1 MKKYL
6 VIGNPIEHSLSP
18 KLHNY
23 WIKENNIAA
32 VYDKKQ
38 LNEID
43 VEGIISEVKNGK
55 IDGINV
61 TVPFKKSVIP
71 FLDKLTP
78 LANETRS
85 VNTIY
90 KENENG
96 IDVVVGDNTDVGG
109 FKQSLEYINYK
120 VKNKK
125 VFILGAGGVVPSILK
140 ALEKLEAAKV
150 YISNR
155 TKEKAKDLESYY
167 KISLGL
173 ETLDWGQSP
182 DFDIII
188 NATSLGLKN
197 NDKIELDYNK
207 HKPKFFGKK
216 KLFYDVIYN
225 PGKTN
230 FLLKGKELGNETIN
244 GKIMFIC
251 QAQLAFKIWHNILP
265 KIDNETIELLGGQT
279 TSLSSISKFWSVC
292 MIRIAVLGD
301 IGSGKS
307 HVAKLFGFPVFNADA
322 EVAKLYRKSRKCYS
336 KLKKILPNYITSF
349 PVKKIELSKAI
360 MANQQNLKKIIKVVH
375 PEVRNRMNNFI
386 KKNRNKKFIVLDIPL
401 LMENKIN
408 KKDDIL
414 IFVDAEKK
422 EIDKILKKKLNF

>member
-23 WIKENNIAA
+23 WIKKNNLDA
-32 VYDKKQ
+32 VYDKKRIG
-38 LNEID
+38 ESDIK
-43 VEGIISEVKNGK
+43 GIINEVKNGK
-55 IDGINV
+55 VDGINV

-78 LANETRS
+78 LANETHS

-96 IDVVVGDNTDVGG
+96 INVVVGHNTDVGG
-109 FKQSLEYINYK
+109 FKQSLEYINYS

-140 ALEKLEAAKV
+140 ALEKLGTAKV

-155 TKEKAKDLESYY
+155 TKEKAKDLESHY

-225 PGKTN
+225 PSKTN
-230 FLLKGKELGNETIN
+230 FLLKGEELGNETTN
-244 GKIMFIC
+244 GKMMFIC
-251 QAQLAFKIWHNILP
+251 QAQLAFMTWHNILP

-279 TSLSSISKFWSVC
+279 TSLSSISKF
-292 MIRIAVLGD
+292 
-301 IGSGKS
+301 
-307 HVAKLFGFPVFNADA
+307 
-322 EVAKLYRKSRKCYS
+322 
-336 KLKKILPNYITSF
+336 
-349 PVKKIELSKAI
+349 
-360 MANQQNLKKIIKVVH
+360 
-375 PEVRNRMNNFI
+375 
-386 KKNRNKKFIVLDIPL
+386 
-401 LMENKIN
+401 
-408 KKDDIL
+408 
-414 IFVDAEKK
+414 
-422 EIDKILKKKLNF
+422 

>member
-1 MKKYL
+1 
-6 VIGNPIEHSLSP
+6 
-18 KLHNY
+18 
-23 WIKENNIAA
+23 
-32 VYDKKQ
+32 VYNKKQ
-38 LNEID
+38 LNENDI
-43 VEGIISEVKNGK
+43 EGIIAEVKNGK

-78 LANETRS
+78 LANETHS

-109 FKQSLEYINYK
+109 FKQSLEYISYN

-140 ALEKLEAAKV
+140 ALEKLKVAKV

-155 TKEKAKDLESYY
+155 TKEKTKDLENYY
-167 KISLGL
+167 KIPLGL

-207 HKPKFFGKK
+207 HKRKFFGKK

-230 FLLKGKELGNETIN
+230 FLLKGKELGNETTN
-244 GKIMFIC
+244 GKMMFIC
-251 QAQLAFKIWHNILP
+251 QAQLAFRIWHNIVP
-265 KIDNETIELLGGQT
+265 KIDNETVKLLEGQT
-279 TSLSSISKFWSVC
+279 GRFPSLVSKF
-292 MIRIAVLGD
+292 
-301 IGSGKS
+301 
-307 HVAKLFGFPVFNADA
+307 
-322 EVAKLYRKSRKCYS
+322 
-336 KLKKILPNYITSF
+336 
-349 PVKKIELSKAI
+349 
-360 MANQQNLKKIIKVVH
+360 
-375 PEVRNRMNNFI
+375 
-386 KKNRNKKFIVLDIPL
+386 
-401 LMENKIN
+401 
-408 KKDDIL
+408 
-414 IFVDAEKK
+414 
-422 EIDKILKKKLNF
+422 

>member
-18 KLHNY
+18 QLHNY
-23 WIKENNIAA
+23 WIKKNNINA

-38 LNEID
+38 LNESDI
-43 VEGIISEVKNGK
+43 EEIITEVKNGK

-61 TVPFKKSVIP
+61 TVPFKKSVIH
-71 FLDKLTP
+71 FLEKLTP

-90 KENENG
+90 KEKENG
-96 IDVVVGDNTDVGG
+96 IDTVVGDNTDVGG
-109 FKQSLEYINYK
+109 FKQSLEYINYN

-140 ALEKLEAAKV
+140 ALEKLKVSKV

-155 TKEKAKDLESYY
+155 TKEKAKDLESHY

-197 NDKIELDYNK
+197 SDKIELDYNK
-207 HKPKFFGKK
+207 YKSKFFGKK

-225 PGKTN
+225 PSKTN
-230 FLLKGKELGNETIN
+230 FLLKGEELGNETTN
-244 GKIMFIC
+244 GRMMFIC
-251 QAQLAFKIWHNILP
+251 QAQLAFMTWHNILP

-279 TSLSSISKFWSVC
+279 TSLSSISKF
-292 MIRIAVLGD
+292 
-301 IGSGKS
+301 
-307 HVAKLFGFPVFNADA
+307 
-322 EVAKLYRKSRKCYS
+322 
-336 KLKKILPNYITSF
+336 
-349 PVKKIELSKAI
+349 
-360 MANQQNLKKIIKVVH
+360 
-375 PEVRNRMNNFI
+375 
-386 KKNRNKKFIVLDIPL
+386 
-401 LMENKIN
+401 
-408 KKDDIL
+408 
-414 IFVDAEKK
+414 
-422 EIDKILKKKLNF
+422 